1 MLLFVNFAHFSKN
14 ANYASTFYFK
24 LGKKKHLR
32 TVMQQT
38 SKWQTRLP
46 YSQLETSIVHN
57 SS

>member
-14 ANYASTFYFK
+14 ANYALLFI
-24 LGKKKHLR
+24 LNLVKKKNLR